1 MDVVGIMDTASEAGG
16 TLVVVVRAPS
26 DSSPGDTCGNSPSL
40 TPLPFLGLVVLG
52 LDLLELEEEDSVVGT
67 RWKLP
72 TGNLMF
78 PDTLGEVRGVGDD
91 ATLTADC
98 GSAAD
103 ASTSISIGS
112 TSIEVI
118 DGGDGIVAAVV
129 PAVTTGWLVA
139 AVTPRSKSPVIGGAD
154 VVVTPVLWC
163 VIMVGPPRIW

>member
-1 MDVVGIMDTASEAGG
+1 MVDVVGCGNTASEAGCM
-16 TLVVVVRAPS
+16 LVVVVRAPS
-26 DSSPGDTCGNSPSL
+26 NTSPGDTCDKAPPL
-40 TPLPFLGLVVLG
+40 TLPFLGLVVLE

-91 ATLTADC
+91 ATLAADC
-98 GSAAD
+98 GCATD
-103 ASTSISIGS
+103 ASTSIGS

-129 PAVTTGWLVA
+129 PAVTTG
-139 AVTPRSKSPVIGGAD
+139 
-154 VVVTPVLWC
+154 
-163 VIMVGPPRIW
+163 